1 MPKTVGKFLLPF
13 SNITEDRGKSF
24 TKEMEIAAILSLVQ
38 LDKGKGGGIISKRG
52 TEEVFFVAEAC
63 YPLWLIPWE
72 KRNLWFDGLNIVKHK
87 QSFDV
92 LPDVQMFNNEMEASA
107 ETCEAYY
114 AFISDNIKYFR
125 DFTGKEEKTIDGLI
139 TSSDLIQDFVSFL
152 PEGKSIRKPMINKIV
167 LSPALDDT
175 AIESYIQEISDLN
188 AELKRDIK
196 SLLGTMKLLCA
207 TTENKVTVIR
217 REMKQTQKDFDK
229 KIAEAKSTV
238 MKKRRNIKRNY
249 DKEITNLSKTFKQQ
263 LKTLHKEQVKA
274 EKDKEQLTTEIAHCE
289 TEVKSCRIHKDET
302 RELQWRKR
310 IEDHKKTLHTLE
322 KKNENFNK
330 RIEDINN
337 TKTIEMSELRTK
349 YDNQVWAV
357 TEDLRE
363 IEASQ
368 EAATRT
374 SQQEM
379 ESLEDLSSTIVNQI
393 NELLDQ
399 KEIANNEIEG
409 LGIRK
414 SRRRYTLVYL
424 PFYLVCYQTGIKK
437 RYMVYP
443 PSIVEGMGILTKFRG
458 VFGSAKI
465 KSLLKNRSKA
475 ITNFLN
481 QIVPLIAKNPVFE
494 NEISNAGIRANILRN
509 KKSRESIKKGLE
521 ELKSEE
527 WISESEFS
535 TLKSTLSKY

>member
-1 MPKTVGKFLLPF
+1 M
-13 SNITEDRGKSF
+13 
-24 TKEMEIAAILSLVQ
+24 AAILSLVE

-72 KRNLWFDGLNIVKHK
+72 KRNLLFDGLNIVMHK

-92 LPDVQMFNNEMEASA
+92 LPDVQVFNNEMEASA
-107 ETCEAYY
+107 ETREAYS
-114 AFISDNIKYFR
+114 AFLSDNIKYFR
-125 DFTGKEEKTIDGLI
+125 DFAGKEEKTVDGLI

-152 PEGKSIRKPMINKIV
+152 PEGKSVRKSIINKIV
-167 LSPALDDT
+167 LSPALNDAT
-175 AIESYIQEISDLN
+175 IESYIQEVSDLN
-188 AELKRDIK
+188 SELKRDIK

-207 TTENKVTVIR
+207 TTENKVTAIR
-217 REMKQTQKDFDK
+217 REMKQIQKDFDK

-238 MKKRRNIKRNY
+238 MKKRRDVKRNY

-263 LKTLHKEQVKA
+263 LKTRHKEQVKA

-302 RELQWRKR
+302 GELQWRKR
-310 IEDHKKTLHTLE
+310 IKEHKKMLQTL
-322 KKNENFNK
+322 KKKIVDFNK

-337 TKTIEMSELRTK
+337 TKTIEMSELRTR
-349 YDNQVWAV
+349 YDKQVWTI

-393 NELLDQ
+393 NELLNQ
-399 KEIANNEIEG
+399 KEIANNAIEC
-409 LGIRK
+409 LGIPK

-424 PFYLVCYQTGIKK
+424 PVYLVCYQTGVKK
-437 RYMVYP
+437 RYMVHS
-443 PSIVEGMGILTKFRG
+443 PSIVGGMGILTKFRG

-481 QIVPLIAKNPVFE
+481 QIVPLITKNPVFE
-494 NEISNAGIRANILRN
+494 KEISNAGIRANILRN
-509 KKSRESIKKGLE
+509 KKSRKRIKNGLE
-521 ELKSEE
+521 ELKSGE
-527 WISESEFS
+527 WITESEFS
-535 TLKSTLSKY
+535 ILTSTLSKY